1 MPQLCKTGFV
11 RPRCVPLRGRRPR
24 RLTLGFVRRPGPR
37 SFVQGATGRAQLRPE
52 SLNRRPADA
61 RVTGWSAPA
70 GPGRALWWTNRRM
83 QGTNQCRSRPSG
95 STLARPHGLSWPWTQ
110 RGKVVSWRR
119 AHLHDGPRPH
129 MEPHPHR
136 PDTFAPTFRP
146 AKITSHNR
154 GGPYVRSAF
163 ARPHSERVCA
173 ADGHHRQLPAM
184 PTSSRHSERD
194 GTVVTVESAMETS
207 LWRWLGAGL
216 IRSQRIARGRRFSH
230 NRVKACCA
238 SRDG

>member
-95 STLARPHGLSWPWTQ
+95 STLARPHGLSWPSTQ

-119 AHLHDGPRPH
+119 AHLHDGPRPTWSLTRTGRIH
-129 MEPHPHR
+129 SRRRSGQPKSPRTTGADHTFVRLLRDHTASVSAQRMATTVNSRQCRPPHAIR
-136 PDTFAPTFRP
+136 
-146 AKITSHNR
+146 
-154 GGPYVRSAF
+154 
-163 ARPHSERVCA
+163 
-173 ADGHHRQLPAM
+173 
-184 PTSSRHSERD
+184 
-194 GTVVTVESAMETS
+194 SAMEPS
-207 LWRWLGAGL
+207 LLSRARWRRHYG
-216 IRSQRIARGRRFSH
+216 
-230 NRVKACCA
+230 
-238 SRDG
+238 DGWERA